1 MGMLLGFSKAERGST
16 FLEAQQAQRSE
27 SGLMCES
34 YKELLSGYRLRNWL
48 SRG

>member
-1 MGMLLGFSKAERGST
+1 MGMLLGLSKGKRGSA
-16 FLEAQQAQRSE
+16 FLEAQQAQKNV

-34 YKELLSGYRLRNWL
+34 YKELLSGYRLFNWL